1 MASSFDYTAEIFS
14 LQNARGEMQAAKA
27 RNRAEIMASYK
38 AKMELDIK
46 EADRAAE
53 LRFAR
58 LLREANAAGVPQ
70 ALLRSEVLRTNV
82 WSRWTYWRDLADIEP
97 ERKVIADA
105 KAAKAE
111 QNKPYAWDDTED
123 NILWWRVDKKGVL
136 LPEPIRMEIVE
147 HRPLAPE
154 ISYAHRMILREHL
167 GNLNTFLNDVAGPII
182 LERFPKEDS

>member
-70 ALLRSEVLRTNV
+70 SMLRSEVLRTNV
-82 WSRWTYWRDLADIEP
+82 WSRWTYWRDLAEIEP
-97 ERKVIADA
+97 QRQVFEDA

-111 QNKPYAWDDTED
+111 QNAPYRWDETEH
-123 NILWWRVDKKGVL
+123 NVLWWRTDKKGVL
-136 LPEPIRMEIVE
+136 LPEPLRVEIVNE
-147 HRPLAPE
+147 AKPLVPE
-154 ISYAHRMILREHL
+154 ISYAHRMILKEHI

-182 LERFPKEDS
+182 LERFPKED